1 MTDIAAVNR
10 IMDDRP
16 DFTLLSLVPVALPYW
31 RLRLRLE
38 LLAMRPISPLEAF
51 AMRACRDASP
61 HLRDIRRLL
70 GLDERTF
77 AGVVTS
83 VMANGWAVGKPGDVL
98 LLTQQGDEVLEAG
111 SREQAETRVV
121 SVEYDGLLR
130 TPTLLNLPIEP
141 QQRKSLGLR
150 ELPALPGTAPDLIEL
165 QRSFDDLQNL
175 VRRSGDGRDQGVELI
190 AVKGILRRERLYRE
204 ATLAIMRSEAGHMQS
219 APVVDGLVS
228 DEHEQ
233 RLATPE
239 LSRKMRIAS
248 ELRRGRQRAKI
259 LPEPLRNRF
268 DVSSDADAYALRR
281 AARKSREAGD
291 ANASELSEK
300 AQFAT
305 RALAVRTVPPH
316 EHVQLLNTALG
327 SARTRL
333 VIITPA
339 FASASIDRELLT
351 QLESC
356 LGRDVIV
363 QLIHEPEYPL
373 PASLAT
379 AAKAW
384 SSLRVGATRG
394 LGRSILV
401 RDDDLAVL
409 TLFPILA
416 STGLERKFRDERGW
430 LVQRP
435 ENVRFVLAEVDDILE
450 RVASSAPPGQ

>member
-10 IMDDRP
+10 VIDDRRE
-16 DFTLLSLVPVALPYW
+16 FTLLSCVPVALPYW

-77 AGVVTS
+77 AGVITS
-83 VMANGWAVGKPGDVL
+83 VIANGWAVAKPGDVL
-98 LLTQQGDEVLEAG
+98 VLTQQGDEVLEAG
-111 SREQAETRVV
+111 LREQAETRVI

-130 TPTLLNLPIEP
+130 TPTFLNLPIEP

-150 ELPALPGTAPDLIEL
+150 ELPGLPGTAPDLVEL
-165 QRSFDDLQNL
+165 QESFDDLQRL
-175 VRRSGDGRDQGVELI
+175 VRRSGDGRDQRVELL

-204 ATLAIMRSEAGHMQS
+204 ATLAIMRSQTGHIQS

-248 ELRRGRQRAKI
+248 EMRRGRQRANI
-259 LPEPLRNRF
+259 LPEPLRQHF
-268 DVSSDADAYALRR
+268 DVTADEDAYALRR
-281 AARKSREAGD
+281 AARKARDTGD

-305 RALAVRTVPPH
+305 RALAIRTVPPH
-316 EHVQLLNTALG
+316 EHVQLLNTAFR
-327 SARTRL
+327 SAQARL

-339 FASASIDRELLT
+339 VIAATIDRDLVT
-351 QLESC
+351 QLENC

-363 QLIHEPEYPL
+363 QLVHEPEYAL
-373 PASLAT
+373 PASLVA

-384 SSLRVGATRG
+384 PSLRVGATRG

-416 STGLERKFRDERGW
+416 STGLERRFRDERGW
-430 LVQRP
+430 LLQRP
-435 ENVRFVLAEVDDILE
+435 ENVRFVLAEVDAILE
-450 RVASSAPPGQ
+450 RVGSSAPAGQ